1 MTKYNQKFNQLLDNI
16 DDHEYVGLGNPNSNI
31 LFVGKEAAIDIQIND
46 DFQNIKEK
54 LKLIHGSKINWKSNN
69 FDYSHNPTEFKN
81 LSDTWQNYQ
90 QLYNNIFIEKKQ
102 NTSATFLKEVF
113 TTEMSNLP
121 AKTTDKAKKNP
132 FLKKELEKRKENF
145 FTAEFIQS
153 FPVIVLACSDYI
165 LNNDKKREIDY
176 TFKVEFNGEFKEY
189 SKGNWFFNH
198 YNTDETKIV
207 IHTRQ
212 LSSNVNNDLLT
223 DIGTKIREHLIKLNL
238 YN

>member
-1 MTKYNQKFNQLLDNI
+1 MANYNQRFIRLLDNI
-16 DDHEYVGLGNPNSNI
+16 DNHEYVGLGNPDSNI
-31 LFVGKEAAIDIQIND
+31 LFVGKEAAIDIEIND
-46 DFQNIKEK
+46 DFQKIKEK
-54 LKLIHGSKINWKSNN
+54 LKRLHGSKINWKSNN
-69 FDYSHNPTEFKN
+69 FDYSHNPIEIKN

-90 QLYNNIFIEKKQ
+90 QLYNNIFFEKKQ

-121 AKTTDKAKKNP
+121 AKTTGKAKKNL
-132 FLKKELEKRKENF
+132 FFKKELKRRKENF
-145 FTAEFIQS
+145 FTSEFIQS
-153 FPVIVLACSDYI
+153 FPVVVLACSDYI
-165 LNNDKKREIDY
+165 MNNDKKREIDY

-198 YNTDETKIV
+198 YNADETKIV

-238 YN
+238 YD